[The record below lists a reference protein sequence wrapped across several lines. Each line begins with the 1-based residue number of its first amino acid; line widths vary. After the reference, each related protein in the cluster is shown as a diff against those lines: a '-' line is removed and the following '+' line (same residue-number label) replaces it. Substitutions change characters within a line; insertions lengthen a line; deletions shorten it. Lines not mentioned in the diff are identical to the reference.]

1 MSRLFRRDS
10 SGRIFYQHPKAGGLG
25 WEADGRHDELGTR
38 SSGPLGAELPE
49 TESRSILDLGCGGGA
64 NLAVLLKLC
73 PDGTAVGLDYSSVSV
88 KKASAVNCRAIAEGR
103 CQVIQGNVQ
112 ELPFADDSFE
122 QVTAF
127 ETIYFWP
134 GLEKCFAEVARILK
148 PNGYFMI
155 VNESDGLDA
164 TSQKFEKIIDGMKI
178 YTAEQIESALK
189 SAGFSK
195 VKTDHHRHKP
205 WITILAKK

>member
-1 MSRLFRRDS
+1 MARW
-10 SGRIFYQHPKAGGLG
+10 G
-25 WEADGRHDELGTR
+25 R
-38 SSGPLGAELPE
+38 SSLRLHAGA
-49 TESRSILDLGCGGGA
+49 TILDLGCGGGA

-103 CQVIQGNVQ
+103 CQVIQGDVQ

-134 GLEKCFAEVARILK
+134 NLEEAFQQVFRVLK
-148 PNGYFMI
+148 PGGSFL
-155 VNESDGLDA
+155 VCNESNGEDPK
-164 TSQKFEKIIDGMKI
+164 QEKWCDIIGGMTI
-178 YTAEQIESALK
+178 YTGERLFELLWA
-189 SAGFSK
+189 AGFIQ
-195 VKTDHHRHKP
+195 VEIHQREDRNWLCVTAQKP
-205 WITILAKK
+205 